1 MITFVRRIVGH
12 PLFDELVLGVILVNA
27 LAMGIE
33 ATPELAD
40 RYEASLSAI
49 FLVSQVFFVLEI
61 AARLVSYWPR
71 PTDFFR
77 DGWNLFDFVLVA
89 LSLIPAV
96 GSFTVAARLLR
107 ALRVLRVVSS
117 RASLRDFVGGERR
130 GLAALPALLVLALVV
145 GYVFALFGFHLFG
158 EAQPER
164 WGRLGTALRSLG
176 QLATLRDFGGFAG
189 LGWLFVGAFYASF
202 ATLLV
207 ALGRALFGRSE
218 SGARSGVAS

>member
-1 MITFVRRIVGH
+1 VLPLVRRIVGH

-33 ATPELAD
+33 ATPELAEQ
-40 RYEASLSAI
+40 YEGPLSTI
-49 FLVSQVFFVLEI
+49 FVVSQVFFVLEI
-61 AARLVSYWPR
+61 AARLLSYWPR
-71 PTDFFR
+71 LTDFFR

-117 RASLRDFVGGERR
+117 RASLRDFVGGGRR
-130 GLAALPALLVLALVV
+130 GWAALPDLLVLALVV

-158 EAQPER
+158 PSQPAS
-164 WGRLGTALRSLG
+164 WGSLGAALRSLG
-176 QLATLRDFGGFAG
+176 RLATLRDFGGLAG
-189 LGWLFVGAFYASF
+189 FGWLFAGAFYAGLG
-202 ATLLV
+202 TLLV
-207 ALGRALFGRSE
+207 ALGRALFGR
-218 SGARSGVAS
+218 RGVAS

>member
-1 MITFVRRIVGH
+1 VLSLIRRIVGH

-33 ATPELAD
+33 ATPELAE

-49 FLVSQVFFVLEI
+49 FVVSQVFFVLEI
-61 AARLVSYWPR
+61 AARLLTYWPR

-96 GSFTVAARLLR
+96 GSFTVAARPQQAGSAGAAGGVEPRLVARLR
-107 ALRVLRVVSS
+107 RR
-117 RASLRDFVGGERR
+117 RAR
-130 GLAALPALLVLALVV
+130 GLAALPTLLVLALVV

-158 EAQPER
+158 PSQPES
-164 WGRLGTALRSLG
+164 WGSLGAALRSLG
-176 QLATLRDFGGFAG
+176 RLATLRDFGGFAG
-189 LGWLFVGAFYASF
+189 LGWLFAGAFYAGLG
-202 ATLLV
+202 TILV
-207 ALGRALFGRSE
+207 ALGRALFGR
-218 SGARSGVAS
+218 RGVAS

>member
-1 MITFVRRIVGH
+1 MLPLIRRFVGH

-33 ATPELAD
+33 ATPELAEL
-40 RYEASLSAI
+40 YEGPLSAI
-49 FLVSQVFFVLEI
+49 FLISQVFFVLEI
-61 AARLVSYWPR
+61 AARLLSYWPR
-71 PTDFFR
+71 PADFFR

-107 ALRVLRVVSS
+107 ALRVLRVVST

-130 GLAALPALLVLALVV
+130 GWAALPALLVLSLVV

-158 EAQPER
+158 PSQPES
-164 WGRLGTALRSLG
+164 WGSLGAALRSLG
-176 QLATLRDFGGFAG
+176 RLATLRDFGGFAG
-189 LGWLFVGAFYASF
+189 LGWLFAGAFYAGLG
-202 ATLLV
+202 TLLV
-207 ALGRALFGRSE
+207 ALGRALFGR
-218 SGARSGVAS
+218 RGVAS

>member
-1 MITFVRRIVGH
+1 MVPLVRRIVGH

-33 ATPELAD
+33 AIPELAEQ
-40 RYEASLSAI
+40 YEGPLATI
-49 FLVSQVFFVLEI
+49 FVVSQVFFVLEI
-61 AARLVSYWPR
+61 AARLLTYWPR

-96 GSFTVAARLLR
+96 GGFTVAARLLR

-130 GLAALPALLVLALVV
+130 GWAALPALLVLALVV

-158 EAQPER
+158 PSQPES
-164 WGRLGTALRSLG
+164 WGSLGAALRSLG
-176 QLATLRDFGGFAG
+176 RLATLRDFGGFTG
-189 LGWLFVGAFYASF
+189 LGWLFAGAFYAGLG
-202 ATLLV
+202 TILV
-207 ALGRALFGRSE
+207 ALGRALFGR
-218 SGARSGVAS
+218 RGVAS

>member
-1 MITFVRRIVGH
+1 VLPLIRRIVGH

-33 ATPELAD
+33 ATPELAE
-40 RYEASLSAI
+40 RYEASLAAI
-49 FLVSQVFFVLEI
+49 FVVSQVFFVLEI
-61 AARLVSYWPR
+61 AARLLNYWPR

-107 ALRVLRVVSS
+107 VLRVLRVVSS
-117 RASLRDFVGGERR
+117 RASLRDFVGGGRR
-130 GLAALPALLVLALVV
+130 GWAALPDLLVLTLVV

-158 EAQPER
+158 PSQPES
-164 WGRLGTALRSLG
+164 WGSLGAALRSLG
-176 QLATLRDFGGFAG
+176 RLATLRDLGGFAG
-189 LGWLFVGAFYASF
+189 LGWLFAGAFYAGLG
-202 ATLLV
+202 TLFV
-207 ALGRALFGRSE
+207 ALGRALFGR
-218 SGARSGVAS
+218 RGVAS